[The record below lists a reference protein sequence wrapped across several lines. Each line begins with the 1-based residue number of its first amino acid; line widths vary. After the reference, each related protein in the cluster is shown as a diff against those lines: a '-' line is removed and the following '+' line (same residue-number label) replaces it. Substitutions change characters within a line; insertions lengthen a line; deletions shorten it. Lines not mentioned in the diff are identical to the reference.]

1 MSEAIIIA
9 IITGVPALL
18 AAILG
23 YLNKREKADVDVVDV
38 SDRDMEHIK
47 QIVQE
52 IALSNDKYIN
62 KKLSSMQ
69 GQIDKLKRS
78 QLRMKS
84 GLMRAMDVFTGI
96 LTEEKELKD
105 VTKVR
110 IQGAMADI
118 NDSLMEDS
126 NG

>member
-47 QIVQE
+47 EMVRE

-69 GQIDKLKRS
+69 TQIDRLKRS

-105 VTKVR
+105 VTKIR

>member
-9 IITGVPALL
+9 IITGIPALVASIL
-18 AAILG
+18 A
-23 YLNKREKADVDVVDV
+23 YFNKKEKADVDIVDV
-38 SDRDMEHIK
+38 SERDMSQIK
-47 QIVQE
+47 EIVKE
-52 IALSNDKYIN
+52 IALSNDQYIN

-69 GQIDKLKRS
+69 TQIDKLKRS

>member
-69 GQIDKLKRS
+69 GQIDRLKRS
-78 QLRMKS
+78 QLRMRA
-84 GLMRAMDVFTGI
+84 GLMRALDVLTGV
-96 LTEEKELKD
+96 LTDEKELKD
-105 VTKVR
+105 VTRVR

-118 NDSLMEDS
+118 SDSLADDS

>member
-9 IITGVPALL
+9 IITGIPALVASIL
-18 AAILG
+18 A
-23 YLNKREKADVDVVDV
+23 YFNKKEKADVDVVDV
-38 SDRDMEHIK
+38 SERDMSQIK
-47 QIVQE
+47 EIVKE
-52 IALSNDKYIN
+52 IALSNDQYIN

-69 GQIDKLKRS
+69 SQIDKLKRS

-96 LTEEKELKD
+96 LTEEEDLKD

>member
-9 IITGVPALL
+9 IITGIPALI

-23 YLNKREKADVDVVDV
+23 FLNKKEKADADIVDV
-38 SDRDMEHIK
+38 SDRDMSQIK
-47 QIVQE
+47 EIVQQ
-52 IALSNDKYIN
+52 IALSNDQYIN
-62 KKLSSMQ
+62 RKLNSMQ
-69 GQIDKLKRS
+69 GQIDRLKKS

-105 VTKVR
+105 VTKIR
-110 IQGAMADI
+110 IQGAMNDI

>member
-23 YLNKREKADVDVVDV
+23 YLNKKEKADVDVVDV

>member
-9 IITGVPALL
+9 IITGVPALV

-23 YLNKREKADVDVVDV
+23 YFNKKEKADVDVVDV
-38 SDRDMEHIK
+38 SDRDMSAIK
-47 QIVQE
+47 EIVKE
-52 IALSNDKYIN
+52 IALSNDQYIN
-62 KKLSSMQ
+62 RKLNSMQ
-69 GQIDKLKRS
+69 SQIDRLKKS

-96 LTEEKELKD
+96 LTEEKNLQD
-105 VTKVR
+105 VTKIR
-110 IQGAMADI
+110 IQGAMNDI

>member
-9 IITGVPALL
+9 IITGVPALV

-23 YLNKREKADVDVVDV
+23 FLNKREKADVDIVDV
-38 SDRDMEHIK
+38 SERDMSQIK
-47 QIVQE
+47 EIVQQ
-52 IALSNDKYIN
+52 IALSNDQYIN
-62 KKLSSMQ
+62 KKLNSMQ
-69 GQIDKLKRS
+69 TQIDRLKKS
-78 QLRMKS
+78 QLRMKA

-105 VTKVR
+105 VTKIR
-110 IQGAMADI
+110 IQGAMNDI